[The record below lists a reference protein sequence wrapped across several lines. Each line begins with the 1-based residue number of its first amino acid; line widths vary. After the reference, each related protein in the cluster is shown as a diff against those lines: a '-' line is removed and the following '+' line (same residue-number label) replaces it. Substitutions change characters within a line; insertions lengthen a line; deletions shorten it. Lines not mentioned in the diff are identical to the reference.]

1 MFDSLFQW
9 LLGAGRELAVVIISM
24 VPLVELRG
32 AVPLGVMAAGMPWY
46 EVLPLAYLGNLLPI
60 PFALFFGEKVLDW
73 VGTLRPFTGF
83 VTRYK
88 AKLESKK
95 DQVTK
100 YARIGL
106 FLFVAVP
113 LPGTGAWSGALIATL
128 LEMPKGKALERGHK
142 KVCVCSSHC
151 GRRRGGGAYHAGC
164 LQWRAGRGEPVLKA
178 KAKSLP

>member
-1 MFDSLFQW
+1 
-9 LLGAGRELAVVIISM
+9 
-24 VPLVELRG
+24 
-32 AVPLGVMAAGMPWY
+32 MAAGMPWY

-113 LPGTGAWSGALIATL
+113 LPGTGAWSGAALAALLGLRMKNALLAITGGVLIAGVIMT
-128 LEMPKGKALERGHK
+128 A
-142 KVCVCSSHC
+142 
-151 GRRRGGGAYHAGC
+151 GAYG
-164 LQWRAGRGEPVLKA
+164 LLGFLRLF
-178 KAKSLP
+178 

>member
-1 MFDSLFQW
+1 M
-9 LLGAGRELAVVIISM
+9 
-24 VPLVELRG
+24 
-32 AVPLGVMAAGMPWY
+32 
-46 EVLPLAYLGNLLPI
+46 
-60 PFALFFGEKVLDW
+60 
-73 VGTLRPFTGF
+73 GTLRPFTGF

-128 LEMPKGKALERGHK
+128 LEMPKGKALL
-142 KVCVCSSHC
+142 SIA
-151 GRRRGGGAYHAGC
+151 GGVVAAG
-164 LQWRAGRGEPVLKA
+164 LIMLVASNGVLGVA
-178 KAKSLP
+178 SLF